1 MTDPILTLYTV
12 RNRHGA
18 CVPRDDAADQEWVYS
33 WVAARIYNRAAP
45 ARAMVTRMTRSDP
58 DAGPYSLI
66 ALHVTAAEVIPEQ
79 CRVASAVKVIDD
91 RQLESERAGR
101 LFDLDRAH
109 ERLAQAR
116 ELVRELESEER

>member
-91 RQLESERAGR
+91 RQLESERVA
-101 LFDLDRAH
+101 RAWRIA
-109 ERLAQAR
+109 EAKRTIASAR
-116 ELVRELESEER
+116 ELVQELEGEA